1 MNDIMKLANGPAM
14 WIFAL
19 IIIAIAIVESVL
31 IYRRSNLFSDQ
42 TGLLTQKEKK
52 ACMKAGAIVSIGP
65 AVSVFVVALSMIS
78 LLGAPMTLMRI
89 GMIGSPSTEL
99 MSASIGA
106 EAAGVVLGKDVLT
119 GEAFAAAL
127 WSCAI
132 LSSGYLILVPFMTRG
147 LGKGLGK
154 IMHPSENGK
163 RSIWV
168 WILGA
173 LLPLI
178 IFGALAISQA
188 LGGVENAVA
197 LIVAA
202 IVMTVLSLLAKKKG
216 INWLKQWA
224 MGFSVLAAMVTGG
237 LMDYLL

>member
-1 MNDIMKLANGPAM
+1 
-14 WIFAL
+14 
-19 IIIAIAIVESVL
+19 
-31 IYRRSNLFSDQ
+31 
-42 TGLLTQKEKK
+42 
-52 ACMKAGAIVSIGP
+52 
-65 AVSVFVVALSMIS
+65 
-78 LLGAPMTLMRI
+78 
-89 GMIGSPSTEL
+89 
-99 MSASIGA
+99 
-106 EAAGVVLGKDVLT
+106 
-119 GEAFAAAL
+119 
-127 WSCAI
+127 
-132 LSSGYLILVPFMTRG
+132 
-147 LGKGLGK
+147 
-154 IMHPSENGK
+154 MHPSENGK